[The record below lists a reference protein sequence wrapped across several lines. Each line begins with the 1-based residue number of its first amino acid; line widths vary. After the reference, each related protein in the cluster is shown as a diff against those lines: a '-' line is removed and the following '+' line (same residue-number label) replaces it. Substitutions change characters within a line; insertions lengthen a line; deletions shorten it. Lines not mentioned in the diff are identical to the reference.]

1 MRYLTQIACFVCF
14 ALVFANVSFAEEEAG
29 KQAEE
34 QAGVVMLS
42 EEWGK
47 SACEVWNNDPVLSE
61 GLFESGWAE
70 NFREGMDFRII
81 EIYRKDCPD
90 SPHVQLKFQPEDNKT
105 MCVDSGPDF
114 NKGYDFLMW
123 ASTGNWVKMG
133 EGKIGPM
140 GGMATGR
147 LRFKGSM
154 WEAMKNMGPF
164 KNFLLL
170 FGKIPADI
178 SQCN

>member
-1 MRYLTQIACFVCF
+1 MRYLTLITCFLSITF
-14 ALVFANVSFAEEEAG
+14 FFTSVSFAQEEAE
-29 KQAEE
+29 KPAEE
-34 QAGVVMLS
+34 QAGAVMLS

-47 SACEVWNNDPVLSE
+47 SACEVWNNDKVLTE
-61 GLFESGWAE
+61 GLFESGWVE
-70 NFREGMDFRII
+70 NYRVGKDFRII
-81 EIYRKDCPD
+81 EVYRKDCPD
-90 SPHVQLKFQPEDNKT
+90 SPHIQLKFRPEDNKAV
-105 MCVDSGPDF
+105 CVGSGQELDDGF
-114 NKGYDFLMW
+114 DFLMW
-123 ASTGNWVKMG
+123 AKTANWVKMG

-170 FGKIPADI
+170 FGKVSADI
-178 SQCN
+178 SKCN